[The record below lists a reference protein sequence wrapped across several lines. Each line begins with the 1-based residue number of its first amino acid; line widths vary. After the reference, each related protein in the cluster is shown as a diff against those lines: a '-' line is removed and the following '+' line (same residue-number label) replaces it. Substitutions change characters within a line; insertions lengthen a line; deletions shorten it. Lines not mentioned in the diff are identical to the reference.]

1 MKSLPPIT
9 GTADIMLQPAVVVSP
24 GPPHTYLGMARAFLI
39 GSQTLAASSISAI
52 SLSFLCAQAAECGL
66 KAYLSRTGDDKR
78 LTKNHNLRHDL
89 VALWNLA
96 SSEGLSIASTP
107 PSWLV
112 TLGHLHRSPYYL
124 RYSTGVNGLVTPP
137 AQPMTTELAAL
148 IDQVSQQL

>member
-1 MKSLPPIT
+1 MPLPPTTCTASIT
-9 GTADIMLQPAVVVSP
+9 LQPVVVVPP
-24 GPPHTYLGMARAFLI
+24 GPPYTYLGMAHAFLA
-39 GSQTLAASSISAI
+39 GSQALAATSSSAI

-78 LTKNHNLRHDL
+78 LTKDQKLRHDL
-89 VALWNLA
+89 IALWNLA

-112 TLGHLHRSPYYL
+112 TLGHLHCWPYHL

-137 AQPMTTELAAL
+137 AQPMITELAAL
-148 IDQVSQQL
+148 IDQVSQQR